1 MFKSFFGK
9 GHRHRHCAC
18 GNTAG
23 RSGGPGRCRARSLE
37 SFTQGMEVT
46 VIANSDHKT
55 LEMGLCTGA
64 AVRVVENRPGDAN
77 MVVAAGDGRYIISK
91 ESAAKIRVR

>member
-9 GHRHRHCAC
+9 GPRHRHRAC
-18 GNTAG
+18 NGTA
-23 RSGGPGRCRARSLE
+23 RHGGQDRCRAHPLE
-37 SFTQGMEVT
+37 KFTQGVEVT
-46 VIANSDHKT
+46 VISNSDRKT